1 MALQGITS
9 TRTLGQEE
17 IDSIKMSIK
26 IAKMKKEKI
35 KDLWVGFGTVTE
47 VAKGAFIF
55 KDGDYSWLT

>member
-1 MALQGITS
+1 
-9 TRTLGQEE
+9 
-17 IDSIKMSIK
+17 
-26 IAKMKKEKI
+26 MKKEKI